1 MFLLYLEC
9 KKSIFYNMFQWTQ
22 KLTSSKYVNFEN
34 VQDAVHSNQDIIL
47 INTMPSNEQSC
58 LIKNTVHAN
67 DEEQIINDML
77 FKLTV
82 PDKPVFIYGKNDSDY
97 RVDEKYNNLKKIG
110 VESVYIYKGG
120 MFEWM
125 LLQDIYG
132 KDEFPTTSKLID
144 ILSFRPAKIRI
155 VK

>member
-1 MFLLYLEC
+1 MFTWL
-9 KKSIFYNMFQWTQ
+9 Q
-22 KLTSSKYVNFEN
+22 KPTSKYINFEN
-34 VQDAVHSNQDIIL
+34 VQDAVHSSQVIIL
-47 INTMPSNEQSC
+47 LNTLPGNEQSC

-82 PDKPVFIYGKNDSDY
+82 SDKPVFIYGKNDSDP
-97 RVDEKYNNLKKIG
+97 RVEEKYNNLIKIG

-132 KDEFPTTSKLID
+132 KDEFPTTSKLMD
-144 ILSFRPAKIRI
+144 ILSFRSPKIKI
-155 VK
+155 LK

>member
-1 MFLLYLEC
+1 
-9 KKSIFYNMFQWTQ
+9 MFQWTHQ

-34 VQDAVHSNQDIIL
+34 VQDAVHSNQVIIL
-47 INTMPSNEQSC
+47 VNTMPINEQSC

-82 PDKPVFIYGKNDSDY
+82 PDRPVFIYGKNDSDP

-132 KDEFPTTSKLID
+132 KEEFPTTSKLID

>member
-1 MFLLYLEC
+1 MFH
-9 KKSIFYNMFQWTQ
+9 WTQ
-22 KLTSSKYVNFEN
+22 KLASSSKYVNFEN

-47 INTMPSNEQSC
+47 INTMPSSEQSC

-82 PDKPVFIYGKNDSDY
+82 SDKPVFVYGKNDSDP
-97 RVDEKYNNLKKIG
+97 RVDEKYNNLKKLG

-132 KDEFPTTSKLID
+132 KEEFPTTSKLID

-155 VK
+155 PK

>member
-1 MFLLYLEC
+1 MF
-9 KKSIFYNMFQWTQ
+9 SWTH
-22 KLTSSKYVNFEN
+22 KPTSKYINFEN
-34 VQDAVHSNQDIIL
+34 VQDAVHSNQVIIL
-47 INTMPSNEQSC
+47 LNTLPGNEQSC

-82 PDKPVFIYGKNDSDY
+82 LDKPVFIYGKNDSDP
-97 RVDEKYNNLKKIG
+97 RVDEKYNNLLKSG
-110 VESVYIYKGG
+110 VESVYIYRGG

-132 KDEFPTTSKLID
+132 KEEFPTTSKQID
-144 ILSFRPAKIRI
+144 ILSFRPTKVRI